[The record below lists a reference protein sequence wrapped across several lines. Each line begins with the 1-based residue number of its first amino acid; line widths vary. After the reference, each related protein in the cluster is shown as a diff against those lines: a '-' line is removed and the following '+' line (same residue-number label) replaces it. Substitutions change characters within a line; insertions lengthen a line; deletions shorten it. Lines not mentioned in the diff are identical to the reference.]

1 MATTYYNANQNL
13 KAVGVPVE
21 FTEEQ
26 VKEYIKCKRNPIYF
40 IENYCKIV
48 SLDEGVVDFKLYA
61 CQKRKVKHIMKNRQT
76 ILMEGRQQGKT
87 VVSAACI
94 LHFTLFNDNKTAAI
108 MANKATAAR
117 EVLSR
122 YQLMYEY
129 LPNWM
134 QQGVAV
140 WNKGDIELENGS
152 KIFTAATSSS
162 AIRGKSVNWLY
173 IDEAAIIPNTVAEEF
188 FTSVYPTISAGK
200 DTKVLLSS
208 TPLGYNHFWRYWE
221 AAQEGRNDFKPL
233 FIPYTDIPGRT
244 KTWAEKQRALLGELK
259 FNQEVLCEFLG
270 SSSTLISASAIGD
283 MKPKPFILQRD
294 GLDVQEEPI
303 PGHSYTIVADTAK
316 GVGGDYS
323 AFVVIDTT
331 AVPYKVVAKY
341 RNNSI
346 SPLLYPNIID
356 KIGKEYYNAQ
366 ILVETNAS
374 EQVPYIL
381 YNELEYENMIMVSRT
396 NMGQKITG
404 GFGAG
409 KSQYGVQTD
418 KKIKR
423 IGCQN
428 LKTLIDNGKLQI
440 YDGDIISE
448 ISTFIESKGSYA
460 ADDGYHDDLVMC
472 LVLFGWLTSDQY
484 FTEMNDV
491 NLREEMYKNQM
502 KQIEEELTP
511 FGFINDGQKYDD
523 DEELINF

>member
-48 SLDEGVVDFKLYA
+48 SLDDGVVDFKLYA

-233 FIPYTDIPGRT
+233 FIP
-244 KTWAEKQRALLGELK
+244 
-259 FNQEVLCEFLG
+259 V
-270 SSSTLISASAIGD
+270 
-283 MKPKPFILQRD
+283 
-294 GLDVQEEPI
+294 
-303 PGHSYTIVADTAK
+303 SYTHLTLPTI
-316 GVGGDYS
+316 YS
-323 AFVVIDTT
+323 V
-331 AVPYKVVAKY
+331 
-341 RNNSI
+341 
-346 SPLLYPNIID
+346 
-356 KIGKEYYNAQ
+356 
-366 ILVETNAS
+366 
-374 EQVPYIL
+374 
-381 YNELEYENMIMVSRT
+381 
-396 NMGQKITG
+396 
-404 GFGAG
+404 
-409 KSQYGVQTD
+409 
-418 KKIKR
+418 
-423 IGCQN
+423 
-428 LKTLIDNGKLQI
+428 
-440 YDGDIISE
+440 
-448 ISTFIESKGSYA
+448 
-460 ADDGYHDDLVMC
+460 
-472 LVLFGWLTSDQY
+472 
-484 FTEMNDV
+484 
-491 NLREEMYKNQM
+491 
-502 KQIEEELTP
+502 
-511 FGFINDGQKYDD
+511 
-523 DEELINF
+523 

>member
-1 MATTYYNANQNL
+1 
-13 KAVGVPVE
+13 
-21 FTEEQ
+21 
-26 VKEYIKCKRNPIYF
+26 
-40 IENYCKIV
+40 
-48 SLDEGVVDFKLYA
+48 
-61 CQKRKVKHIMKNRQT
+61 
-76 ILMEGRQQGKT
+76 
-87 VVSAACI
+87 
-94 LHFTLFNDNKTAAI
+94 

-221 AAQEGRNDFKPL
+221 AAREGRNDFKPL

-270 SSSTLISASAIGD
+270 SSATLISASAIGE

-294 GLDVQEEPI
+294 GLDIQEEPI
-303 PGHSYTIVADTAK
+303 PGHSYTLIADTAK

-331 AVPYKVVAKY
+331 EVPYKVVAKY
-341 RNNSI
+341 RNNAI
-346 SPLLYPNIID
+346 SPLPVSYTHLTLP
-356 KIGKEYYNAQ
+356 
-366 ILVETNAS
+366 TN
-374 EQVPYIL
+374 
-381 YNELEYENMIMVSRT
+381 
-396 NMGQKITG
+396 
-404 GFGAG
+404 
-409 KSQYGVQTD
+409 
-418 KKIKR
+418 
-423 IGCQN
+423 
-428 LKTLIDNGKLQI
+428 
-440 YDGDIISE
+440 
-448 ISTFIESKGSYA
+448 
-460 ADDGYHDDLVMC
+460 
-472 LVLFGWLTSDQY
+472 
-484 FTEMNDV
+484 
-491 NLREEMYKNQM
+491 REV
-502 KQIEEELTP
+502 
-511 FGFINDGQKYDD
+511 
-523 DEELINF
+523 